1 MASIEVSPSRK
12 QILVCAGADIALIR
26 MGPYNINNCFRIL
39 TIAIDRGRWYLQKEL
54 QRPMFGEPEF
64 FGEPSLIATGAHF
77 VETEKACIAS
87 YLHHGMW

>member
-1 MASIEVSPSRK
+1 
-12 QILVCAGADIALIR
+12 
-26 MGPYNINNCFRIL
+26 
-39 TIAIDRGRWYLQKEL
+39 
-54 QRPMFGEPEF
+54 MFGEPEF